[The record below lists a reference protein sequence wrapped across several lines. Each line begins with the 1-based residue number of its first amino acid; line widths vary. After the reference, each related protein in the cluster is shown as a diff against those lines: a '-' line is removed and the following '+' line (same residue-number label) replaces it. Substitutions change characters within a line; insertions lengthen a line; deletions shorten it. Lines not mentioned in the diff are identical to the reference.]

1 MEHDNVLEVSGI
13 VKSFAGVTVLKD
25 VDFTLR
31 MGEVHAI
38 VGENG
43 AGKSTLIKILSGAYE
58 RDTGEIVLNTSTV
71 GELTPRKAQD
81 AGIVTIY
88 QERNLVPNLSVGEN
102 ILLGNEPRNRWGII
116 HWKKLH
122 DQASGILRNLHL
134 DLNPQSI
141 VSTLSSAEQQAV
153 EIAKALYKNAQIVI
167 MDEPTAS
174 LTRTEIENLFN
185 IITQI
190 KKRGVSIIYIS
201 HRLDEIFSIADRVTV
216 LRDGFKVFERDI
228 EEIDKDMLV
237 QAMVGEELSITH
249 IEQSGIGDLIYA
261 ARGISRAGE
270 FEGINI
276 ELHRGEIVAMAG
288 MVGSG
293 RTEVV
298 QSMAGISKIDGGKL
312 LYDGE
317 EIQQLPLED
326 IIRKGI
332 CFIPENRDA
341 VGLIASMSVAGNT
354 TIASLPKISRGPFLN
369 LGYENELSHIFMKT
383 LSIQA
388 QSVRQEVKYLSGGNR
403 QKVMVAKWLC
413 RGIEVFIMDE
423 PTQGVDVGAREE
435 IHRIMK
441 QLIDE
446 RKAILMVS
454 SDLDELMNMSH
465 RIYVMRE
472 GRIVSDL
479 VTSETTR
486 EEVLSF
492 AIGKKSRQG

>member
-1 MEHDNVLEVSGI
+1 MSRETVLEVSGI
-13 VKSFAGVTVLKD
+13 VKSFAGVTVLKNI
-25 VDFTLR
+25 DFTLR
-31 MGEVHAI
+31 TAEVHAI

-43 AGKSTLIKILSGAYE
+43 AGKSTLIKILSGAYQ
-58 RDTGEIVLNTSTV
+58 RDTGEIVVNGEAV
-71 GELTPRKAQD
+71 GELSPRRAQD

-88 QERNLVPNLSVGEN
+88 QERNLVPHLSVGEN
-102 ILLGNEPRNRWGII
+102 ILLGNEPRNQWGFI
-116 HWKKLH
+116 HWKRLH
-122 DQASGILRNLHL
+122 AQARDILQNLHL
-134 DLNPQSI
+134 DLDPQAI

-153 EIAKALYKNAQIVI
+153 EIAKALYKKVQIVI

-174 LTRTEIENLFN
+174 LTRSEIENLFN
-185 IITQI
+185 IIGQL

-201 HRLDEIFSIADRVTV
+201 HRLDEIFFIADRVTV
-216 LRDGFKVFERDI
+216 LRDGLKVFEMQVS
-228 EEIDKDMLV
+228 EIDKDMLV

-249 IEQSGIGDLIYA
+249 IED
-261 ARGISRAGE
+261 RGRGELLYSVRNMSRAGE
-270 FEGINI
+270 FEGISMD
-276 ELHRGEIVAMAG
+276 LHRGEIVGMAG

-298 QSMAGISKIDGGKL
+298 QAMAGISRIESGAL
-312 LYDGE
+312 LFKGE
-317 EIQQLPLED
+317 EIRHLPLAA

-341 VGLIASMSVAGNT
+341 VGLIASMSIAGNT
-354 TIASLPKISRGPFLN
+354 TLASLPRISRGPFLN
-369 LGYENELSHIFMKT
+369 LALENELSHTFVKT

-388 QSVRQEVKYLSGGNR
+388 QSVRQEVRFLSGGNR

-446 RKAILMVS
+446 GKAILMVS

-465 RIYVMRE
+465 RIYIMRE
-472 GRIVSDL
+472 GRNVANF
-479 VTSETTR
+479 VTFETTR

-492 AIGKKSRQG
+492 AIGKKSNRG